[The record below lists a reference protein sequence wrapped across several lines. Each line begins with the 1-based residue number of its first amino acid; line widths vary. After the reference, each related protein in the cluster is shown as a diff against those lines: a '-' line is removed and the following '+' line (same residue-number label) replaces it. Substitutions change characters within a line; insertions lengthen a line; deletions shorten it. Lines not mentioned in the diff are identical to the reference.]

1 MTSIRAVLF
10 DWGETLVRI
19 PGMIHSPERHLACLK
34 RSFEELGEES
44 RTPNL
49 YNLGVSWPILRTAYL
64 AACRKHMAHS
74 AATRREH
81 GFADRFATTMKLL
94 EIEEL
99 PEAAVLSRWANRLGE
114 LVAQDAEMVDGAD
127 DVVEQLAR
135 HAQLAIVSN
144 YPHAPVVYSTLER
157 LGLRRHFS
165 AVVVSSELGWLKPHP
180 ELYRT
185 ALNRVGA
192 RAEEALFV
200 GDDLDNDVRGPK
212 ALGLRTAW
220 FTTEP
225 TAWPP
230 EADIKVS
237 DLRELMSWW
246 HLSSGVLR
254 ERASGDRA

>member
-34 RSFEELGEES
+34 RSVEELGGGS

-49 YNLGVSWPILRTAYL
+49 RNLGASWPTLRTAYL
-64 AACRKHMAHS
+64 EACRKHMAHS
-74 AATRREH
+74 ATTRREH
-81 GFADRFATTMKLL
+81 SFEDRFATTLKLL
-94 EIEEL
+94 EIEEC

-114 LVAQDAEMVDGAD
+114 LVAQEAEMVDGAD
-127 DVVEQLAR
+127 YVVRELAR

-144 YPHAPVVYSTLER
+144 YPHAPVVHTTLER
-157 LGLRRHFS
+157 LGLRHHFS

-185 ALNRVGA
+185 ALSRVGA

-200 GDDLDNDVRGPK
+200 GDDLDNDVRAPK

-225 TAWPP
+225 TARPP
-230 EADIKVS
+230 EANIKVS
-237 DLRELMSWW
+237 DLRQLTSWCD
-246 HLSSGVLR
+246 LSSGVLR
-254 ERASGDRA
+254 ERVSGDRA